1 MKVTN
6 INPTQNPIIEC
17 NEKSSK
23 INKDEE
29 EKKKRNL
36 SSIDYDLTIS
46 NLVILQNQSVN
57 IEKPIPKDTTSTS
70 TGTDSN
76 SSQQENNSMKMQN
89 KKLSFSD
96 KTKQWA
102 GNIWNSIKKV
112 NIKNVFTKTEYK
124 EIRNANG
131 DIIKVPKKKI
141 PLKKKN
147 LNENVNNR
155 INMEHNKCIS
165 NYHGVAT
172 DLYIMP

>member
-1 MKVTN
+1 
-6 INPTQNPIIEC
+6 
-17 NEKSSK
+17 
-23 INKDEE
+23 
-29 EKKKRNL
+29 
-36 SSIDYDLTIS
+36 
-46 NLVILQNQSVN
+46 
-57 IEKPIPKDTTSTS
+57 
-70 TGTDSN
+70 
-76 SSQQENNSMKMQN
+76 MQN

-102 GNIWNSIKKV
+102 GNIWHSIKKV

-155 INMEHNKCIS
+155 IHMEHNKCIS